1 MSSGFTPGKLH
12 TSGTLGDTLEPFNP
26 ADPARGVVADDVAVP
41 SDRMD
46 VDTAPT
52 TADKIVAIKCE
63 PRRMCELQF
72 RVGHATEPNNTVN
85 TFAIHGVNAM
95 PNGTGNQKD
104 GNRWTFQR
112 RLLMTATLT
121 CGNTALTATQI
132 DALVSAAD
140 QVGYPVWKSV
150 DTITVANDYTRDGAT
165 VLYDSTDGL
174 ACVQFDHGT
183 HQFLEIELASAAD
196 TALLA
201 EYRFLSH

>member
-1 MSSGFTPGKLH
+1 MTRIPNVLSIAGSDPSGGA
-12 TSGTLGDTLEPFNP
+12 GVQ
-26 ADPARGVVADDVAVP
+26 ADL
-41 SDRMD
+41 
-46 VDTAPT
+46 
-52 TADKIVAIKCE
+52 K
-63 PRRMCELQF
+63 
-72 RVGHATEPNNTVN
+72 
-85 TFAIHGVNAM
+85 TFAAFGCYGMAAITAM